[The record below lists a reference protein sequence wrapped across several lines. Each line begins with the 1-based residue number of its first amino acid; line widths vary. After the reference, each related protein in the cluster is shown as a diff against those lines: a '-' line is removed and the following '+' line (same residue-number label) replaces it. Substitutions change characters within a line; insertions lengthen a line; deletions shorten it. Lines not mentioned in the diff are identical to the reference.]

1 MVLISK
7 KRLVFLIG
15 FPQAPT
21 RAPLGGYGGPRGVE
35 INKSLKIM
43 LYINSRVFK
52 SEDHKNDVIFA
63 FEINSDPLR
72 VHPGVIIGG
81 GAETYIPQKL
91 M

>member
-1 MVLISK
+1 
-7 KRLVFLIG
+7 
-15 FPQAPT
+15 
-21 RAPLGGYGGPRGVE
+21 
-35 INKSLKIM
+35 M

-52 SEDHKNDVIFA
+52 SEDNKNDVIFA

-91 M
+91 MCYIYSRVFKGINFKNEIGFPCRIPSDPQ

>member
-1 MVLISK
+1 
-7 KRLVFLIG
+7 
-15 FPQAPT
+15 
-21 RAPLGGYGGPRGVE
+21 
-35 INKSLKIM
+35 M

-52 SEDHKNDVIFA
+52 SEDNKTDVIFA

-91 M
+91 MCYIYFRVFKGINFKNEIGFPCRIPSDPQ

>member
-1 MVLISK
+1 
-7 KRLVFLIG
+7 
-15 FPQAPT
+15 
-21 RAPLGGYGGPRGVE
+21 
-35 INKSLKIM
+35 M

-52 SEDHKNDVIFA
+52 SEDNKNDVIFA